1 VTEESRTPDPEE
13 GLQRFAEAMNRREV
27 DALMSF
33 FAPDAVW
40 EALGAGD
47 ERLRGLTAIRGMLE
61 DWLRPYEKYEAKV
74 EEVVALGHGV
84 VFFVAVSTARPIN
97 SSALVQWRQ
106 GFVVLMD
113 NDLIGR
119 VISYRDI
126 DEARAAA
133 ERLAEERG

>member
-1 VTEESRTPDPEE
+1 MPDESATPDLKE
-13 GLQRFAEAMNRREV
+13 GLRLWVGAINRREI

-40 EALGAGD
+40 EGLGAGD

-61 DWLRPYEKYEAKV
+61 DWLRPYEEYEMEV
-74 EEVVALGHGV
+74 EELMDLGNGV
-84 VFFVAVSTARPIN
+84 VFSVAVNKGRPIN
-97 SSALVQWRQ
+97 SSAFVQWRQ
-106 GFVVLMD
+106 GSVLLMD
-113 NDLIGR
+113 GDLIGR
-119 VISYRDI
+119 IISYRDV